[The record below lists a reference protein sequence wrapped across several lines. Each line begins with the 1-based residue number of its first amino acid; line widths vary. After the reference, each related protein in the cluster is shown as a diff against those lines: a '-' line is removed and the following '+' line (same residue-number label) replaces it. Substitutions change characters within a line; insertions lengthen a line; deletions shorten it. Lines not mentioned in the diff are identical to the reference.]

1 MLLKEAIEKAGS
13 DDREKIID
21 NMGDLTITV
30 GNGSETMRA
39 SDHHMILN
47 MLIGKFTGGKLVVEK
62 DLGSIT
68 PSDQCTGKSQ

>member
-1 MLLKEAIEKAGS
+1 
-13 DDREKIID
+13 
-21 NMGDLTITV
+21 
-30 GNGSETMRA
+30 MRA

-68 PSDQCTGKSQ
+68 PSDQCAGKSQ